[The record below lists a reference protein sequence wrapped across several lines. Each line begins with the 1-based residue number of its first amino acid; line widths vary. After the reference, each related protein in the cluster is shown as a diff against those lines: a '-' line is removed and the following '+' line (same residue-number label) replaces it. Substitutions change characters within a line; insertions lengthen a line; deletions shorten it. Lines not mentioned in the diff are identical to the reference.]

1 MSTIKEVAAVAS
13 NQWERM
19 NEEEKE
25 EEEEALEVVPSR
37 PGRCCGVL
45 AVVAGGGW
53 ICSRKQFGFR
63 K

>member
-1 MSTIKEVAAVAS
+1 MSTIKEVAS

-19 NEEEKE
+19 NEKE
-25 EEEEALEVVPSR
+25 EEEAPEVVPSS

-45 AVVAGGGW
+45 AVVARGGW